1 MICVISLASNLLAS
15 KLKGTLM
22 PKSNALNNSAKHK
35 LILIINLMCIGGDNR
50 RNHRDIEIE
59 GLGTAC
65 KNYENLHEFE
75 TSLRNLR

>member
-1 MICVISLASNLLAS
+1 
-15 KLKGTLM
+15 
-22 PKSNALNNSAKHK
+22 
-35 LILIINLMCIGGDNR
+35 MCIGGDNR